1 MLFPFGYYDL
11 IEAFTQTGCAVCRLV
26 KRDVQR
32 HIDEILYEHVTDTAM
47 YNRFRA
53 SRGLCAE
60 HGQLLLGFGNA
71 LGIATLYEAVLD
83 KLVSLSQDGLG
94 ISTTRTL
101 SRLLSKSNGQ
111 ALADMLAPDQPCI
124 ACEMQSASD
133 DRYADILGEYI
144 QDDKLQTAYRQ
155 SDGLCLS
162 HIRHALTRAKTGD
175 NAKLLLTIQ
184 AEIWH
189 KLRTELAEFRR
200 KYDFQH
206 VDEAMGAEGDSWM
219 RAVLRVGG
227 E

>member
-11 IEAFTQTGCAVCRLV
+11 LEAFPQTGCAVCRLV

-53 SRGLCAE
+53 SRGLCQQ
-60 HGQLLLGFGNA
+60 HGQLLMGFGNA

-83 KLVSLSQDGLG
+83 KLVTLANESSPMQSLP
-94 ISTTRTL
+94 
-101 SRLLSKSNGQ
+101 RLLSKSNMQ
-111 ALADMLAPDQPCI
+111 AVADMLAPDQICI
-124 ACEMQSASD
+124 ACETQSASD
-133 DRYADILGEYI
+133 DRYADSLGEYI
-144 QDDKLQTAYRQ
+144 QDEKLQTAYRQ

-162 HIRHALTRAKTGD
+162 HIRHALARAKTGE

-184 AEIWH
+184 ADIWH

-206 VDEAMGAEGDSWM
+206 VDEAMGAEGDSWI
-219 RAVLRVGG
+219 RAILRVGG